1 LKKTGRDMKLNAVIF
16 AALVLMLVIPAQA
29 FCLEVTAR
37 VDKNQITPED
47 SVLLR
52 IEVGGGKADP
62 DLSGITDFKV
72 TPRGTSSSY
81 QFINGKSQTT
91 ASYQFI
97 LTPLKQGELKIPS
110 IKVIQDGE
118 TVFTKEILITV
129 SEEQAVQGEVKVL
142 FARAETSNEKLFRG
156 QPGIYSLKFFT
167 SKRLSGLGFENPP
180 GFKGFS
186 VKPVEKENTYTQT
199 LDGILFQVTQVDYVL
214 FPTEPGTFNIDPAV
228 LVANVMVKSERN
240 SGTTSFF
247 NDPFFS
253 SDSFKPVRVTSN
265 PVTLEVRPLPS
276 YQGTDPFSGL
286 VGRFNIEAALD
297 KTSLK
302 AGESATLTITLSGS
316 GNIMDANLPAMDLDP
331 NFKVY
336 DDTPVETLNL
346 TEKGYEG
353 EKVFKKALVPVDPG
367 HYKIPSVVLVYF
379 DAEEEAYKEVS
390 TPEIPLAVTPS
401 GEVHTDESSDTKA
414 SGNPFVTKEEV
425 GLINQDIFDIKEGIE
440 VLTPYQD
447 LGPLAFFILI
457 LAPAVLFSG
466 VTAFVRIR
474 KKEDSIETIMQ
485 KKARLHLTQAGKLDV
500 NDDAFL
506 SRLHSSLVA
515 GVLAKAR
522 KKGETL
528 TLEEAGVILTHTGA
542 DKDLMDT
549 VAGLLEKIES
559 ARFGKRKIDEAEGK
573 TLLSE
578 VGRVI
583 RMLCLVLLCFGA
595 FSFSGQRAMAA
606 DPGATFIDAVRH
618 YKAGNF
624 NEAAKAFES
633 LSAGPVKNPHLY
645 YNTGN
650 AYLKAG
656 DPGRAVL
663 WYERAKILI
672 PNDADLIFNLG
683 YATDQVKDKTE
694 SSPEISEILFFWD
707 RLFPARTL
715 QITAVLFS
723 FVFFAWASV
732 RIIQNRKIFSG
743 TGTVLCVAFVLVTM
757 MAAVLYYQRAFCPK
771 AVIVQGEVAVRAG
784 TTDTATILFSL
795 HAGTKV
801 RVEDRREGY
810 LKIRFSKDRIGWV
823 KTVDA
828 AVI

>member
-1 LKKTGRDMKLNAVIF
+1 MKFYSFIF
-16 AALVLMLVIPAQA
+16 TVLVLLLVIPAHG
-29 FCLEVTAR
+29 FCFEVTAR
-37 VDKNQITPED
+37 VDKNKITPED

-81 QFINGKSQTT
+81 QFINGKSQST

-110 IKVIQDGE
+110 IKVVRDGE
-118 TVFTKEILITV
+118 TAFTKEILITV
-129 SEEQAVQGEVKVL
+129 SEEHAARGEVKAL
-142 FARAETSNEKLFRG
+142 FARAEILNEKLFMG
-156 QPGIYSLKFFT
+156 QPGVYSLKFFT
-167 SKRLSGLGFENPP
+167 SKRLSGLGFESPP

-199 LDGILFQVTQVDYVL
+199 LNGILFQVTQVDYVL
-214 FPTEPGTFNIDPAV
+214 FPTEPGTFTIDPAV

-240 SGTTSFF
+240 SGMPSFF

-253 SDSFKPVRVTSN
+253 SDSFKPVRVRSN
-265 PVTLEVRPLPS
+265 PVTIEVAPLPA
-276 YQGTDPFSGL
+276 YQGTNPFSGL
-286 VGRFNIEAALD
+286 VGRFNIEAAMD

-302 AGESATLTITLSGS
+302 AGESATLTLTISGS

-336 DDTPVETLNL
+336 DDNPVETLNL

-367 HYKIPSVVLVYF
+367 HYKIPSMALVYF
-379 DAEEEAYKEVS
+379 DAEEQAYKEVS
-390 TPEIPLAVTPS
+390 TRDIPLAVTPS
-401 GEVHTDESSDTKA
+401 GEVHTAETPDTKV
-414 SGNPFVTKEEV
+414 SGNPSVVKEEV
-425 GLINQDIFDIKEGIE
+425 GLINQDIFDIKEGLE

-447 LGPLAFFILI
+447 LSPLAFFILI
-457 LAPAVLFSG
+457 LVPAVLFSG

-474 KKEDSIETIMQ
+474 KKEDSIETVMQ
-485 KKARLHLTQAGKLDV
+485 KKAKSHLTQAGKLDV
-500 NDDAFL
+500 NDEAFL
-506 SRLHSSLVA
+506 SRLYSSLVA

-528 TLEEAGVILTHTGA
+528 TLEEAGAILMQTGA

-549 VAGLLEKIES
+549 VADLLERIES

-573 TLLSE
+573 TLLLE

-583 RMLCLVLLCFGA
+583 RMLCLVLLCFGV

-606 DPGATFIDAVRH
+606 DPGATFIDAVRQ

-633 LSAGPVKNPHLY
+633 LAAGPVKNPYLY

-650 AYLKAG
+650 AYLKAN

-663 WYERAKILI
+663 WYERAKTLI
-672 PNDADLIFNLG
+672 PNDPDLIFNLD

-694 SSPEISEILFFWD
+694 SSPDILEVLLFWD
-707 RLFPARTL
+707 RLFPAKTL
-715 QITAVLFS
+715 QITAVFFS

-732 RIIQNRKIFSG
+732 RVIQNRKIFSG
-743 TGTVLCVAFVLVTM
+743 TGMVLCVVFVLVTM
-757 MAAVLYYQRAFCPK
+757 MTAVLYYQRAFCPN
-771 AVIVQGEVAVRAG
+771 AVMVQEEVSVRAG

-810 LKIRFSKDRIGWV
+810 LKIRFSKDRVGWV

-828 AVI
+828 IVI

>member
-1 LKKTGRDMKLNAVIF
+1 
-16 AALVLMLVIPAQA
+16 
-29 FCLEVTAR
+29 
-37 VDKNQITPED
+37 
-47 SVLLR
+47 
-52 IEVGGGKADP
+52 
-62 DLSGITDFKV
+62 
-72 TPRGTSSSY
+72 
-81 QFINGKSQTT
+81 
-91 ASYQFI
+91 
-97 LTPLKQGELKIPS
+97 
-110 IKVIQDGE
+110 
-118 TVFTKEILITV
+118 
-129 SEEQAVQGEVKVL
+129 
-142 FARAETSNEKLFRG
+142 
-156 QPGIYSLKFFT
+156 
-167 SKRLSGLGFENPP
+167 
-180 GFKGFS
+180 
-186 VKPVEKENTYTQT
+186 
-199 LDGILFQVTQVDYVL
+199 
-214 FPTEPGTFNIDPAV
+214 
-228 LVANVMVKSERN
+228 
-240 SGTTSFF
+240 
-247 NDPFFS
+247 
-253 SDSFKPVRVTSN
+253 
-265 PVTLEVRPLPS
+265 
-276 YQGTDPFSGL
+276 
-286 VGRFNIEAALD
+286 
-297 KTSLK
+297 
-302 AGESATLTITLSGS
+302 
-316 GNIMDANLPAMDLDP
+316 
-331 NFKVY
+331 
-336 DDTPVETLNL
+336 VETLNL

-367 HYKIPSVVLVYF
+367 HYKIPSIALVYF
-379 DAEEEAYKEVS
+379 DAEEQAYKEVS
-390 TPEIPLAVTPS
+390 TREISLAVTPS
-401 GEVHTDESSDTKA
+401 GEVHTAETSDTKV
-414 SGNPFVTKEEV
+414 SGNPSVVKEEV

-447 LGPLAFFILI
+447 LSPLAFVILI

-474 KKEDSIETIMQ
+474 KKEDSIETVMQ
-485 KKARLHLTQAGKLDV
+485 KKARLHLAQAGKLDV
-500 NDDAFL
+500 NDEAFL
-506 SRLHSSLVA
+506 SRLYSSLVA

-528 TLEEAGVILTHTGA
+528 TLEEAGAILTQTGA

-578 VGRVI
+578 VGRVL

-595 FSFSGQRAMAA
+595 FSFSGQRALA
-606 DPGATFIDAVRH
+606 DPGATFIDAVRQ

-633 LSAGPVKNPHLY
+633 LVAGPIKNPYLY

-663 WYERAKILI
+663 WYERAKTLI
-672 PNDADLIFNLG
+672 PNDPDLIFNLD
-683 YATDQVKDKTE
+683 YVTDQVKDKTE
-694 SSPEISEILFFWD
+694 SSPKITEILFFWD

-732 RIIQNRKIFSG
+732 RVIQNRKIFSG
-743 TGTVLCVAFVLVTM
+743 TGMVLCLVFVLVTLM
-757 MAAVLYYQRAFCPK
+757 TAILYYQRAFCPK
-771 AVIVQGEVAVRAG
+771 AVIVQEEVAVRAG
-784 TTDTATILFSL
+784 TTDTATVLFSL

-810 LKIRFSKDRIGWV
+810 LKIRFSKDRVGWV

>member
-1 LKKTGRDMKLNAVIF
+1 MKLHSFIF
-16 AALVLMLVIPAQA
+16 AALVLLLVIPAQG
-29 FCLEVTAR
+29 FCFEVTAR
-37 VDKNQITPED
+37 VDKNKITPED

-81 QFINGKSQTT
+81 QFINGKSQST

-97 LTPLKQGELKIPS
+97 LTPLKQGVLKIPS
-110 IKVIQDGE
+110 IKVIRDGE
-118 TVFTKEILITV
+118 TAFTKEILITV
-129 SEEQAVQGEVKVL
+129 SEEQASQGEVKAL
-142 FARAETSNEKLFRG
+142 FARAEISDEKLFMG

-167 SKRLSGLGFENPP
+167 SKRLSGLGFDSPP
-180 GFKGFS
+180 GFKGFFA
-186 VKPVEKENTYTQT
+186 KPVEKENTYTQT
-199 LDGILFQVTQVDYVL
+199 LDGVLFQVTQVDYVF
-214 FPTEPGTFNIDPAV
+214 FPTRPGTFTIDPAV

-240 SGTTSFF
+240 SGMPSFF

-253 SDSFKPVRVTSN
+253 PDSFKPVRVRSN
-265 PVTLEVRPLPS
+265 PVTIEVAPLPS
-276 YQGTDPFSGL
+276 YQGTNPFSGL
-286 VGRFNIEAALD
+286 VGRFNIEAAMD

-302 AGESATLTITLSGS
+302 AGESATLTLTISGS
-316 GNIMDANLPAMDLDP
+316 GNIMDANLPAMDLDQ

-336 DDTPVETLNL
+336 DDNPVETLNL

-367 HYKIPSVVLVYF
+367 HYKIPSMALVYF
-379 DAEEEAYKEVS
+379 DAEEESYKEVS
-390 TPEIPLAVTPS
+390 TREIPLAVIPS
-401 GEVHTDESSDTKA
+401 GEVHTAETPGIISP
-414 SGNPFVTKEEV
+414 GNPFVVKEEV
-425 GLINQDIFDIKEGIE
+425 GLINQDIFDIKEGLE

-447 LGPLAFFILI
+447 IGPLAFVILI

-466 VTAFVRIR
+466 VTVFVRIR

-500 NDDAFL
+500 NDEAFL
-506 SRLHSSLVA
+506 SRLYSSLVA

-528 TLEEAGVILTHTGA
+528 TLEEARAILTQTGA
-542 DKDLMDT
+542 DKDLMDKA
-549 VAGLLEKIES
+549 AGLLEKIES

-583 RMLCLVLLCFGA
+583 RMLCLVLLCFWA
-595 FSFSGQRAMAA
+595 FSLSGQRAMA
-606 DPGATFIDAVRH
+606 DPGATFIDAVRQ

-633 LSAGPVKNPHLY
+633 LAEGPVKNPYLY

-663 WYERAKILI
+663 WYERAKTLI
-672 PNDADLIFNLG
+672 PNDPDLIFNLD

-715 QITAVLFS
+715 QVSAVFFS
-723 FVFFAWASV
+723 FVFFAWASLRV
-732 RIIQNRKIFSG
+732 IQNRKIFSG
-743 TGTVLCVAFVLVTM
+743 TGMVLCVVFVLVTM
-757 MAAVLYYQRAFCPK
+757 MTAVIYYQRTFCPK
-771 AVIVQGEVAVRAG
+771 AIIVQEEVAVRAG

-801 RVEDRREGY
+801 RVEDRRAGY
-810 LKIRFSKDRIGWV
+810 LKIWFSKDRVGWV

>member
-1 LKKTGRDMKLNAVIF
+1 MKLNAVIF
-16 AALVLMLVIPAQA
+16 TALVLLLVITAQG
-29 FCLEVTAR
+29 FCFEVTAR
-37 VDKNQITPED
+37 VDRNKIAPED

-52 IEVGGGKADP
+52 IEMSGGKADP

-81 QFINGKSQTT
+81 QFINGKSQSTS
-91 ASYQFI
+91 SYQFI
-97 LTPLKQGELKIPS
+97 LTPLKQGALKIPS
-110 IKVIQDGE
+110 IKLTRDGE
-118 TVFTKEILITV
+118 TAFTKEILITV
-129 SEEQAVQGEVKVL
+129 SEEQAAQGEVKAL
-142 FARAETSNEKLFRG
+142 FARAEISNKKLFMG

-167 SKRLSGLGFENPP
+167 SKRLSGLGFDSPP

-186 VKPVEKENTYTQT
+186 VKPIEKENTYTET
-199 LDGILFQVTQVDYVL
+199 LDGILFQVTRVDYVL
-214 FPTEPGTFNIDPAV
+214 FPTEPGVFTIDPAV
-228 LVANVMVKSERN
+228 LTAQSDRN
-240 SGTTSFF
+240 TGMPSFF

-253 SDSFKPVRVTSN
+253 SDGFKPVRVASN
-265 PVTLEVRPLPS
+265 PVTIEVAPLPP
-276 YQGTDPFSGL
+276 YQGTNPFSGL
-286 VGRFNIEAALD
+286 VGRFDIEAAMD

-302 AGESATLTITLSGS
+302 AGESATLTLTISGS
-316 GNIMDANLPAMDLDP
+316 GNIMVANLPAMDLDP

-336 DDTPVETLNL
+336 DDNPVETLNL

-353 EKVFKKALVPVDPG
+353 EKIFKKALVPVDPG
-367 HYKIPSVVLVYF
+367 NYKIPSIALVYF

-390 TPEIPLAVTPS
+390 TREIPLAVIPS
-401 GEVHTDESSDTKA
+401 GEVHTAKTSDTKV
-414 SGNPFVTKEEV
+414 SGNPSVVKEEV
-425 GLINQDIFDIKEGIE
+425 GLINQDIFDIKEGLE

-447 LGPLAFFILI
+447 LRPLAFFILI

-474 KKEDSIETIMQ
+474 KKEDSIETVMQ
-485 KKARLHLTQAGKLDV
+485 KKAGLHLVQAGKLDV
-500 NDDAFL
+500 NDKMFL
-506 SRLHSSLVA
+506 SRLYSSLVA
-515 GVLAKAR
+515 GVLAKAH

-528 TLEEAGVILTHTGA
+528 TLEEARVILTQTGA

-559 ARFGKRKIDEAEGK
+559 ARFGQRKIDEAEGK
-573 TLLSE
+573 SLLSE

-583 RMLCLVLLCFGA
+583 RMLCLALLFFGA
-595 FSFSGQRAMAA
+595 LSFSGQKAMA
-606 DPGATFIDAVRH
+606 DSGATFMDAVRQ

-633 LSAGPVKNPHLY
+633 LAAESVKNPHLY

-656 DPGRAVL
+656 DLGRAVL
-663 WYERAKILI
+663 WYERAKALI
-672 PNDADLIFNLG
+672 PNDPDLAFNLD
-683 YATDQVKDKTE
+683 YAMDQIKDKTE
-694 SSPEISEILFFWD
+694 SSPDILEVLLFWD

-715 QITAVLFS
+715 QITTVLFS

-732 RIIQNRKIFSG
+732 RVVQNRKIFSG
-743 TGTVLCVAFVLVTM
+743 TGTVLCVTFILVTM
-757 MAAVLYYQRAFCPK
+757 MATVLYYQKAFSPS
-771 AVIVQGEVAVRAG
+771 AVIVQEEVAVRAG
-784 TTDTATILFSL
+784 TTDAATLLFSL

-801 RVEDRREGY
+801 RVEDQREGY
-810 LKIRFSKDRIGWV
+810 LKIRFSKDRVGWV

>member
-1 LKKTGRDMKLNAVIF
+1 MKKTGRHMILHSFIF
-16 AALVLMLVIPAQA
+16 TALLLLLVIPAQG
-29 FCLEVTAR
+29 FEVTAR
-37 VDKNQITPED
+37 VDKNRITPED

-52 IEVGGGKADP
+52 IEVNGGKADP
-62 DLSGITDFKV
+62 DLSGVTDFKV

-81 QFINGKSQTT
+81 QFINGKSQST

-97 LTPLKQGELKIPS
+97 LTPLKEGALKIPS
-110 IKVIQDGE
+110 IKVIRDGE
-118 TVFTKEILITV
+118 TVFTQEILITV
-129 SEEQAVQGEVKVL
+129 SEEKASPDEVKAL
-142 FARAETSNEKLFRG
+142 FARAEISDEKLFMG

-167 SKRLSGLGFENPP
+167 SKRISDPKFENSP

-199 LDGILFQVTQVDYVL
+199 LNGILFQVIQVDYVL
-214 FPTEPGTFNIDPAV
+214 FPTAPGAFTIDPAV
-228 LVANVMVKSERN
+228 LVANVMVKSDRN
-240 SGTTSFF
+240 SGMPSFF

-253 SDSFKPVRVTSN
+253 SDGFKPVRVRSN
-265 PVTLEVRPLPS
+265 PVTIEVAPLPA
-276 YQGTDPFSGL
+276 YQGTNPFSGL
-286 VGRFNIEAALD
+286 VGRFSIEAAMD

-302 AGESATLTITLSGS
+302 AGESATLTLTLSGS

-336 DDTPVETLNL
+336 DDNPVETLNL

-353 EKVFKKALVPVDPG
+353 EKIFKKALVPVNPG

-379 DAEEEAYKEVS
+379 DAEEQAYKEVS

-401 GEVHTDESSDTKA
+401 GEVHTAETADTKV
-414 SGNPFVTKEEV
+414 SGTPPVVKEEV
-425 GLINQDIFDIKEGIE
+425 GLINQDIFDIKEGLE

-447 LGPLAFFILI
+447 LGPLAFVVLI
-457 LAPAVLFSG
+457 LVPAVLFSG

-474 KKEDSIETIMQ
+474 KKEDSTEMIMQ
-485 KKARLHLTQAGKLDV
+485 KKAGLHLAQAGKLDV

-506 SRLHSSLVA
+506 SRLYSSLVA

-528 TLEEAGVILTHTGA
+528 TLEEAGAILTQTGA

-578 VGRVI
+578 VGRVL
-583 RMLCLVLLCFGA
+583 RMLCLAFLCFGA
-595 FSFSGQRAMAA
+595 FSFSGQRALA
-606 DPGATFIDAVRH
+606 DSGAGFIDAVRQ

-624 NEAAKAFES
+624 SEAAKAFES
-633 LSAGPVKNPHLY
+633 LAAGPVKNPHLY

-656 DPGRAVL
+656 DLGRAVL
-663 WYERAKILI
+663 WYERAKTLI
-672 PNDADLIFNLG
+672 PNDPDLIFNLD
-683 YATDQVKDKTE
+683 YAGDQVKDKTE
-694 SSPEISEILFFWD
+694 PSPEITEILVFWD
-707 RLFPARTL
+707 ELFPAKTL
-715 QITAVLFS
+715 QIAAVFFS
-723 FVFFAWASV
+723 FVFFAWASLRV
-732 RIIQNRKIFSG
+732 IRNRKIFSG
-743 TGTVLCVAFVLVTM
+743 TGMVMCTAFVLITM
-757 MAAVLYYQRAFCPK
+757 MTAVLYYQRAFCPK
-771 AVIVQGEVAVRAG
+771 AVIVQEEVAVRAG
-784 TTDTATILFSL
+784 TTDTATVLFSL

-828 AVI
+828 IVI

>member
-1 LKKTGRDMKLNAVIF
+1 MKKTGRHMKFYSFILT
-16 AALVLMLVIPAQA
+16 ALVLLLAMPAHG
-29 FCLEVTAR
+29 FCFEVTAR
-37 VDKNQITPED
+37 VDKNQITAEE

-52 IEVGGGKADP
+52 IEMVGGKADP

-81 QFINGKSQTT
+81 QFINGKSQSTS
-91 ASYQFI
+91 SYQFI

-110 IKVIQDGE
+110 IKVTRDGE
-118 TVFTKEILITV
+118 TAFTKEILITV
-129 SEEQAVQGEVKVL
+129 SEEQAARGEVKAL
-142 FARAETSNEKLFRG
+142 FARAEMSDEKLFMG

-167 SKRLSGLGFENPP
+167 SKRLSGLGFESPP

-186 VKPVEKENTYTQT
+186 VKPVEKENTYTRT
-199 LDGILFQVTQVDYVL
+199 LNGILFQVTQVDYVL
-214 FPTEPGTFNIDPAV
+214 FPTEPGTFTIDPAV

-240 SGTTSFF
+240 SGVPSFF

-253 SDSFKPVRVTSN
+253 SDGFKPVRVRSN
-265 PVTLEVRPLPS
+265 PVTIEVAPLPA
-276 YQGTDPFSGL
+276 YQGTTPFSGL
-286 VGRFNIEAALD
+286 VGRFNIEAVMD
-297 KTSLK
+297 KTRLK
-302 AGESATLTITLSGS
+302 AGESATLTLTLSGS

-336 DDTPVETLNL
+336 DDNPVESLNL

-353 EKVFKKALVPVDPG
+353 EKIFKKALVPVDPG
-367 HYKIPSVVLVYF
+367 HYKIPSIALVYF
-379 DAEEEAYKEVS
+379 DTEEQAYKEVS
-390 TPEIPLAVTPS
+390 TGEIPLTVTPS
-401 GEVHTDESSDTKA
+401 GEVHTAETSDTKV
-414 SGNPFVTKEEV
+414 SGNSSVVKEEV
-425 GLINQDIFDIKEGIE
+425 GLINQDIFDVKEGLE

-447 LGPLAFFILI
+447 LGPLAFFILL

-500 NDDAFL
+500 NDEAFL
-506 SRLHSSLVA
+506 SRLYSSLVA
-515 GVLAKAR
+515 GVLAKTR

-528 TLEEAGVILTHTGA
+528 TLEEAGAILTQTGA
-542 DKDLMDT
+542 DKDLMDK

-573 TLLSE
+573 ALLSE

-595 FSFSGQRAMAA
+595 FSFSGQKAMA
-606 DPGATFIDAVRH
+606 DPGATFIDAVRQ
-618 YKAGNF
+618 YKSGNF

-633 LSAGPVKNPHLY
+633 LAAGPVKNPHLY

-656 DPGRAVL
+656 NLGRAVL
-663 WYERAKILI
+663 WYERAKTLI
-672 PNDADLIFNLG
+672 PNDPDLAFNLD
-683 YATDQVKDKTE
+683 YAMDQVKDKTE
-694 SSPEISEILFFWD
+694 SSPKISEILFFWD
-707 RLFPARTL
+707 RLFPAKTL
-715 QITAVLFS
+715 QITAVFFS

-732 RIIQNRKIFSG
+732 RVIQNRKIFSG
-743 TGTVLCVAFVLVTM
+743 TGMVLCTAFVLITM
-757 MAAVLYYQRAFCPK
+757 MTAVQYYQRAFCPN
-771 AVIVQGEVAVRAG
+771 AVMVQEEVSVRAG
-784 TTDTATILFSL
+784 TTDTATVLFSL

>member
-1 LKKTGRDMKLNAVIF
+1 MKKTGRDMKLKALIF
-16 AALVLMLVIPAQA
+16 AALALLLVIPAQA
-29 FCLEVTAR
+29 FCFEVTAR
-37 VDKNQITPED
+37 VDKNRVTPED

-52 IEVGGGKADP
+52 IEISGGKADP

-81 QFINGKSQTT
+81 QFINGKSQSTS
-91 ASYQFI
+91 SYQFI
-97 LTPLKQGELKIPS
+97 LTPLKQGQLRIPA
-110 IKVIQDGE
+110 IKVVQDGE
-118 TVFTKEILITV
+118 TAFTQEIFITV
-129 SEEQAVQGEVKVL
+129 SEEQAVQGEVKAL
-142 FARAETSNEKLFRG
+142 FARAEISNEKLFMG
-156 QPGIYSLKFFT
+156 QPGVYSLKFFT
-167 SKRLSGLGFENPP
+167 SKRLSGLGFDSPP

-199 LDGILFQVTQVDYVL
+199 LNGILFQVTQVDYVL
-214 FPTEPGTFNIDPAV
+214 FPTEPGTFTIDPAV
-228 LVANVMVKSERN
+228 LVANVMVQSNRN
-240 SGTTSFF
+240 SGTPSFF

-253 SDSFKPVRVTSN
+253 SDSFKPVRVRSN
-265 PVTLEVRPLPS
+265 PVTIEVAPLPA
-276 YQGTDPFSGL
+276 YQGTNPFSGL
-286 VGRFNIEAALD
+286 VGRFNIEAAMD

-302 AGESATLTITLSGS
+302 AGESATLTLTLSGS
-316 GNIMDANLPAMDLDP
+316 GNIMDANPPAMDIDP

-336 DDTPVETLNL
+336 DDNPVESLNL

-353 EKVFKKALVPVDPG
+353 EKIFKKALVPVDPG
-367 HYKIPSVVLVYF
+367 HYTIPSIVLVYF
-379 DAEEEAYKEVS
+379 DAEEQAYKEVS
-390 TPEIPLAVTPS
+390 TPEIPLTVTPS
-401 GEVHTDESSDTKA
+401 GEVHTAETPETKV
-414 SGNPFVTKEEV
+414 SGNFFVTKEEV
-425 GLINQDIFDIKEGIE
+425 GLINQDIFDIKEGLE

-447 LGPLAFFILI
+447 LSPLAFVILI

-485 KKARLHLTQAGKLDV
+485 KKAKSHLIQAGKLDV
-500 NDDAFL
+500 TDEVFL
-506 SRLHSSLVA
+506 SRLYSSLVA
-515 GVLAKAR
+515 GILAKAR

-528 TLEEAGVILTHTGA
+528 TLEEARAILTHTGA
-542 DKDLMDT
+542 DKDLMDA

-559 ARFGKRKIDEAEGK
+559 ARFGKQKIDAAEGK
-573 TLLSE
+573 SLLSD

-583 RMLCLVLLCFGA
+583 RILSLVFLCLGV

-606 DPGATFIDAVRH
+606 DPGATFIDAVRQ
-618 YKAGNF
+618 YKVKNYT
-624 NEAAKAFES
+624 EAAKAFES
-633 LSAGPVKNPHLY
+633 LAAGPVKHPYLY

-672 PNDADLIFNLG
+672 PNDPDLAFNLD
-683 YATDQVKDKTE
+683 YAMAQAKDKTE

-732 RIIQNRKIFSG
+732 RVIQNRKIFSG
-743 TGTVLCVAFVLVTM
+743 TGTVLCVAFVLITM
-757 MAAVLYYQRAFCPK
+757 MTAVQYYQRAFCPN
-771 AVIVQGEVAVRAG
+771 AVIVQKEVAVRAG
-784 TTDTATILFSL
+784 TADTATILFSL

-801 RVEDRREGY
+801 RVEDRREEY
-810 LKIRFSKDRIGWV
+810 LKIRFSKDRVGWV

-828 AVI
+828 IVI